1 MVGGGGGTR
10 ECTSPLQ
17 HVTKSQKRDTLP
29 ASCHFS
35 DVTTTEN
42 HNQVLSRKTD
52 LWGGRVI
59 GGGSSAAAYI
69 DVCKGL
75 ADELYRKHPGML
87 KPPYKAA
94 VGGDCEVQIWPTRK
108 RPSYC
113 YSSCVT
119 HRMIDN
125 ARACADKTNKIIGF
139 IEDYS
144 TDMFGYHMFMGTFCG
159 R

>member
-1 MVGGGGGTR
+1 V
-10 ECTSPLQ
+10 EEL
-17 HVTKSQKRDTLP
+17 
-29 ASCHFS
+29 
-35 DVTTTEN
+35 
-42 HNQVLSRKTD
+42 
-52 LWGGRVI
+52 
-59 GGGSSAAAYI
+59 SAAAVPLQLI
-69 DVCKGL
+69 STRARDSPMSFTGNIQECLSLPTKQLL
-75 ADELYRKHPGML
+75 AQI
-87 KPPYKAA
+87 
-94 VGGDCEVQIWPTRK
+94 EVQIWPTRK
-108 RPSYC
+108 RPSNC